1 MYLTQNLT
9 CSIENLPD
17 TQLDSFIAET
27 FQGAHNEERLLWEAG
42 HFFGHH
48 IGEDHPEGFSKKRCV
63 VFFLSELCPCGL
75 KHSAISH
82 FVAVISA
89 KVRGG
94 AV

>member
-48 IGEDHPEGFSKKRCV
+48 IGEDHPEGFSKNAAL
-63 VFFLSELCPCGL
+63 FFSCGALSLWSPTF
-75 KHSAISH
+75 SDFS
-82 FVAVISA
+82 